1 MWLPDPSVVD
11 SRLAKLVVLFREYC
25 PGRRND
31 DGPNLKFHLSGTK
44 VKMQLSDTRQR
55 LAHTYICTYILPC
68 RPTCLASIECPALI
82 RGIRCTHRAHT

>member
-11 SRLAKLVVLFREYC
+11 SRLAKLMVLFREYC

-44 VKMQLSDTRQR
+44 VKMQLQQ
-55 LAHTYICTYILPC
+55 
-68 RPTCLASIECPALI
+68 
-82 RGIRCTHRAHT
+82 